1 VVLSVTKMFINKV
14 VQFLN
19 WEFNPSTNTL
29 IWLGQEP
36 SPNGET
42 YIELE
47 AKQALLLSYL
57 ISINGDIASREAL
70 QKHIWFD
77 RYVDDKTIN
86 ATISKLRRALGGDT
100 KSIIKTHPKQG
111 YSFTPSILDTK
122 NEQGVPYHPPS
133 NRFKRTLL
141 AAPLIIFILVLSFAF
156 NFNQHTS
163 LEPKVEHSTAQIQQA
178 LKPLTFVT
186 GWSRQPQL
194 SQSALLAYIHQ
205 DTELRT
211 RHLIVQENKH
221 NQYKELFKIDNVSAF
236 SWAGNSDTLYFVE
249 ESDEECR
256 VIKRS
261 LTATMLDYKDEIIK
275 DCQAGMNLQFIS
287 VDSKQE
293 WLYFPDYNR
302 ATQVHSLK
310 RYHMQQNI
318 TEQLTFPVKTH
329 QMDSYAQINPSN
341 THIAFIR
348 FFQARHAQL
357 MVYDLKNGSVEKLA
371 TLEITHPH
379 RVSWAD
385 DHTVVFN
392 KNASTI
398 ATIDIQHRKTT
409 EIYKTNKQI
418 TMPILYGK
426 TLLVTVGQ
434 ETNSNTVEI
443 NLANTLLLPEY
454 LARSPF
460 TNYAG
465 TTYRRNETLK
475 TAVISL
481 QTGKQ
486 EIWLIENGVFT
497 QLTHLKDNKL
507 TYLLFSSN
515 GSKLLFKQDTRLGLI
530 DLTSKAITYLTVPY
544 SEFKPPVFACD
555 SEQTLLLPVRENN
568 QWHLYKYNIYSQQ
581 SDKLLSNIRDFHQ
594 NCDSGTYYVTQPSKR
609 GIFQLDSNWQITT
622 EHIFFADREFNHFRH
637 WDADGEYIYA
647 LEGQNQLLQQHIES
661 KEITRREIQEL
672 QTWGINVEYGYLIL
686 NKSHSMNTFV
696 GETEISESLL

>member
-1 VVLSVTKMFINKV
+1 MFINKV
-14 VQFLN
+14 VRFLN

-29 IWLGQEP
+29 TWLGSDP
-36 SPNGET
+36 SPNGEPHS
-42 YIELE
+42 ELE

-111 YSFTPSILDTK
+111 YSFTPAVKSSADESKALGTQQHSSK
-122 NEQGVPYHPPS
+122 
-133 NRFKRTLL
+133 FKRVYL
-141 AAPLIIFILVLSFAF
+141 AASLLIVIVTLSFAF
-156 NFNQHTS
+156 YFNQSNTS
-163 LEPKVEHSTAQIQQA
+163 ESQDVYAAAQIQPP
-178 LKPLTFVT
+178 LKPITFLT

-194 SQSALLAYIHQ
+194 SNSALLAFIHQ
-205 DTELRT
+205 DYELRT
-211 RHLIVQENKH
+211 RQLIVQESKQ
-221 NQYKELFKIDNVSAF
+221 NQYREVFKIEHVSAF
-236 SWAGNSDTLYFVE
+236 TWAANSDTLYFVQE
-249 ESDEECR
+249 ADTQCHI
-256 VIKRS
+256 IKRT
-261 LTATMLDYKDEIIK
+261 LTHTTLEYKDEIVK

-287 VDSKQE
+287 VDSNQE
-293 WLYFPDYNR
+293 WIYYPDYNSD
-302 ATQVHSLK
+302 TQVHSLK
-310 RYHMQQNI
+310 RYHMQQEI

-329 QMDSYAQINPSN
+329 QMDSYAQINPAN
-341 THIAFIR
+341 THLAFIR

-385 DHTVVFN
+385 NRTLVFN
-392 KNASTI
+392 QNATTI
-398 ATIDIQHRKTT
+398 ATIDIQQRVTT
-409 EIYKTNKQI
+409 EIYNTDKQI
-418 TMPILYGK
+418 SMPILNGK
-426 TLLVTVGQ
+426 ELLVSVGQ

-443 NLANTLLLPEY
+443 NLANDTLLPNY

-465 TTYRRNETLK
+465 TTYRSHEHLK

-481 QTGKQ
+481 RTGKQ
-486 EIWLIENGVFT
+486 EIWLIENGIFT
-497 QLTHLKDNKL
+497 QLTHLKENKL

-515 GSKLLFKQDTRLGLI
+515 GSKLLFKQDTKLGLI

-555 SEQTLLLPVRENN
+555 SEQTLLLPVREHN
-568 QWHLYKYNIYSQQ
+568 QWHLYKYNMYSQQ
-581 SDKLLSNIRDFHQ
+581 SEKLLNNISDFHQ
-594 NCDSGTYYVTQPSKR
+594 NCDLGTYYVTQPDKP
-609 GIFQLDSNWQITT
+609 GIYPLDSNWQITT
-622 EHIFFADREFNHFRH
+622 EHIFFADRQFNHFRH

-647 LEGQNQLLQQHIES
+647 LEGQNQLLQQHITS
-661 KEITRREIQEL
+661 KEITHRDILEL
-672 QTWGINVEYGYLIL
+672 QTWGINVEFGHLIL

-696 GETEISESLL
+696 GKTDINARQL